1 MFIAD
6 EKRSH
11 PKGRRREGSLAR
23 FPLGWNYPSDK
34 KSPKSKMLEQVADR
48 ERLSNFGEFALA
60 LARLASPKSAARAPL
75 KKRARAQ
82 KNATDR
88 HFADPPRLYYYACR
102 VAQSEKTQRA
112 AK

>member
-34 KSPKSKMLEQVADR
+34 KSPKSKMLEQVLIANGCQLLGNLRLRLRDLLCPSSPR
-48 ERLSNFGEFALA
+48 ERRS
-60 LARLASPKSAARAPL
+60 
-75 KKRARAQ
+75 KKERAQ
-82 KNATDR
+82 KENATDQ